1 MRLLIRIDFTAYLW
15 YYIHEVICV
24 QRFAKVHITK
34 GGTLFMKR
42 NKLTLIIMMLILVLA
57 LSACGK
63 SDAVKNVEA
72 EINALQTITIDS
84 RSDIEKAQADYDALS
99 DKEKKQVENVA
110 TLDSAKEELLVIE
123 QVADTEEKI
132 ATAAT
137 TPSEDTVTAAKAA
150 YDGLSEDAKG
160 RVKNYADLESA
171 EAALAL
177 RQEVAA
183 ALDGCTW
190 YFNGG
195 ENTILNAI
203 EFTSDSA
210 TISQVSFD
218 GNGKHDNGSNEYA
231 FSVSAENILVSLPD
245 GSNLEIPY
253 KMDGSK
259 VAIGNGEYYTIEEI
273 DAAIQ
278 GCWNMRDSSTI
289 LGMKTVTDKSILFE
303 NGKVT
308 SEKASLANGS
318 TSGEYYYYGPYTG
331 TYKLNF
337 GGLDTDMSHGN
348 EWFFNIID
356 GKVVIINYDHVCSPS
371 NGLPGENGY
380 SFN

>member
-1 MRLLIRIDFTAYLW
+1 
-15 YYIHEVICV
+15 
-24 QRFAKVHITK
+24 
-34 GGTLFMKR
+34 MKR

-110 TLDSAKEELLVIE
+110 TLDSAKEELL
-123 QVADTEEKI
+123 
-132 ATAAT
+132 
-137 TPSEDTVTAAKAA
+137 
-150 YDGLSEDAKG
+150 
-160 RVKNYADLESA
+160 
-171 EAALAL
+171 LAL